1 MISSKQDSG
10 SEVIPYNE
18 SSNFKPYTCCL
29 DIDLFKTQVKAYQD
43 DMIELF
49 YGKDNSIKM
58 VNGNTV
64 QIVAL
69 AEDDRESEE
78 EETVPFDED

>member
-1 MISSKQDSG
+1 
-10 SEVIPYNE
+10 
-18 SSNFKPYTCCL
+18 
-29 DIDLFKTQVKAYQD
+29 
-43 DMIELF
+43 MIELF